1 MFLGTDV
8 IARPRTASDYTDNVT
23 VSDRA
28 TRYKWIGSLLQEIVD
43 SDIYIYIYTY
53 ICSFVYIDTYV
64 YILYLR
70 LIDMIKLR
78 SLKPPTL
85 SVESLFHLSL

>member
-43 SDIYIYIYTY
+43 SDIYIYIYIYTHIHLFICLYRY
-53 ICSFVYIDTYV
+53 ICI
-64 YILYLR
+64 YL
-70 LIDMIKLR
+70 I
-78 SLKPPTL
+78 S
-85 SVESLFHLSL
+85 